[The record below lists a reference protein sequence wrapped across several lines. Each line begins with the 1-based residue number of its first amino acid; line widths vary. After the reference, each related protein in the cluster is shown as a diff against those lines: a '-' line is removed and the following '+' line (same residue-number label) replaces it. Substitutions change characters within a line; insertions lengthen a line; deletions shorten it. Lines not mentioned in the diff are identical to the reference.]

1 MERFVRRMANG
12 EVGIHHQ
19 KAPQVTHYRKPCNYG
34 DFTQKRKALKNSA
47 LWEIWGLFG
56 DETGDYGRY
65 ANVLRIPS
73 SGLYLFLW
81 VSVGGVLPNSL
92 KKMRIHF
99 ENDLGFLLLSILP

>member
-1 MERFVRRMANG
+1 MVKSVSITKKRRKLLTIENPAIMEILHKKKGAENQRL
-12 EVGIHHQ
+12 VGD
-19 KAPQVTHYRKPCNYG
+19 YG
-34 DFTQKRKALKNSA
+34 DFLG
-47 LWEIWGLFG
+47 I
-56 DETGDYGRY
+56 ETGDYGRY

-99 ENDLGFLLLSILP
+99 ENVLGFLLLSILP